1 LANRDLADFLSV
13 LETHNDNRSSPFLLG
28 PYLDH
33 IIRSFEARK
42 ESVQSMPALERRAS
56 ELRAI
61 YHDASKSAK
70 NLARLLRKVPQPSV
84 ALSARD
90 EVREAVSLFQSF
102 GVIQSRD
109 PYDAIVQLDGLLDE
123 AAALLESITARRIPR
138 ASHHRKRTEGLELRH
153 VAASVLAAKF
163 RQELDQPYHS
173 HVATIVTLLTDI
185 TTDEDYVKKIARRGR
200 RAATL
205 RGQLP

>member
-1 LANRDLADFLSV
+1 LANLDLADFLSA

-28 PYLDH
+28 PYLAH
-33 IIRSFEARK
+33 IIRSIEARK
-42 ESVQSMPALERRAS
+42 ESVRRMPALERRAS
-56 ELRAI
+56 ELRVC
-61 YHDASKSAK
+61 YHNASKSAK

-84 ALSARD
+84 ALAARD
-90 EVREAVSLFQSF
+90 EVREAFPLFQPF

-109 PYDAIVQLDGLLDE
+109 PYDAIVQLDQLLDE
-123 AAALLESITARRIPR
+123 AAAILQSITARIPR
-138 ASHHRKRTEGLELRH
+138 ASYHRKVTEQLQLRH
-153 VAASVLAAKF
+153 LAASLLAAKF
-163 RQELDQPYHS
+163 RQELGQPYYS
-173 HVATIVTLLTDI
+173 HVATIVTSLTDI